1 MVFESNIQYYSSDN
15 ENESDD
21 DSEYSSDTSSSKE
34 IFIEKNKNQIVL
46 EDLEESYYYNV
57 FWSAKEKEKLFKGIE
72 RYGKWNVEKIKRL
85 LPNKTIIDIQM
96 YISLLHKKYKYVKNN
111 RSQDLYKKDDIYSYY
126 ENGIIESTEE
136 EIKKEEEKA
145 IQLIV
150 DEQSKS
156 KDNNEFDVDVYNMIL
171 KLFNIQLMLALTTK
185 IFIRKK
191 DAGIHKDTL
200 VYIYLQFISWLREII
215 RLTLIV
221 TEKRRLK
228 KKKKSN
234 SHITLEDINE
244 AFYIMNFKN
253 YQVDSPLSKLVFRR
267 QGHLVLNSIFK
278 IKHDF
283 SSNFIHPDA
292 KKSIFDERTNTW
304 IRPYN
309 IQPRYYHSNYNNIL
323 NDSDEFKKFLEMQKS
338 KKTESYNK
346 FKKKHKNEDTEHN
359 ENQKNGQQEN
369 NEDEDVERDHDNNKY
384 VELNEKEEVDEEE
397 EEEEEEFNDNEDN
410 ENEEVEEEEEEEEED
425 EDFENYE
432 EDYNEQEDSIYE
444 DSTDDNYSDS
454 NNEVNDV
461 EESNIDKLISSGYIT
476 RRSNQRLSNTKK
488 RNRDYDSY
496 ENNKRKKSFN

>member
-1 MVFESNIQYYSSDN
+1 MDIAFESNIQYYSSDS
-15 ENESDD
+15 ENESD

-34 IFIEKNKNQIVL
+34 NFLEQNKNQIIL

-57 FWSAKEKEKLFKGIE
+57 FWSAKEKEKLFEGIE
-72 RYGKWNVEKIKRL
+72 RYGKWNVDKIKRL

-111 RSQDLYKKDDIYSYY
+111 RSQDLYKKDDIYNYY

-136 EIKKEEEKA
+136 EIKKEEKKA

-150 DEQSKS
+150 DEQSKC
-156 KDNNEFDVDVYNMIL
+156 KDKNEFDVDDYNMIL
-171 KLFNIQLMLALTTK
+171 KLFNVQLMLALTTK

-191 DAGIHKDTL
+191 EAGIHKDTL
-200 VYIYLQFISWLREII
+200 IYIYLQFISWLREII
-215 RLTLIV
+215 KLTIIV

-234 SHITLEDINE
+234 SHITLEDLNE
-244 AFYIMNFKN
+244 AFYTMNFKN
-253 YQVDSPLSKLVFRR
+253 YQIDSPLSKLVFRR

-292 KKSIFDERTNTW
+292 KKSIFDENTNTW

-323 NDSDEFKKFLEMQKS
+323 NDSDEFKKFLEMQKN

-346 FKKKHKNEDTEHN
+346 FKKHKNENIEHN
-359 ENQKNGQQEN
+359 ENQTNRQQEDKE
-369 NEDEDVERDHDNNKY
+369 NEDNESDQDNNQY
-384 VELNEKEEVDEEE
+384 NEKEEADEEEEDEEKE

-410 ENEEVEEEEEEEEED
+410 ENEEVEEEDEEEEEEED
-425 EDFENYE
+425 LENYE

-444 DSTDDNYSDS
+444 DTTDDNYSDS
-454 NNEVNDV
+454 NNEANDV

-476 RRSNQRLSNTKK
+476 RRSNQRLSNSKLYK
-488 RNRDYDSY
+488 LYI
-496 ENNKRKKSFN
+496 